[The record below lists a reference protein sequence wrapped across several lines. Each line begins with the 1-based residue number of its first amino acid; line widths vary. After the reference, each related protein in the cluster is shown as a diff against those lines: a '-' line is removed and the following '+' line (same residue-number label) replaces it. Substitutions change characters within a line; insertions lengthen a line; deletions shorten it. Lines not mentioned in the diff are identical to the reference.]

1 MSASVYDLDSIR
13 SQRSSATDTETYCQM
28 QMVQDGLALVVA
40 ATSFWVEC
48 AVAVAS
54 SQANLLSSLSSPE

>member
-1 MSASVYDLDSIR
+1 MTASVYDLGAIR
-13 SQRSSATDTETYCQM
+13 SQRSSATDTETYCRM

>member
-1 MSASVYDLDSIR
+1 MIASVYDLGTIR
-13 SQRSSATDTETYCQM
+13 SQRSSATYTETCCRT

-54 SQANLLSSLSSPE
+54 SQASLLLCLSSPE

>member
-1 MSASVYDLDSIR
+1 MIASVYDLETIR
-13 SQRSSATDTETYCQM
+13 SQRSSATDTETYCRM
-28 QMVQDGLALVVA
+28 QMVQDGLALIVA

-54 SQANLLSSLSSPE
+54 SQASLLLSLSSPE

>member
-1 MSASVYDLDSIR
+1 MSASVYDLGSIR
-13 SQRSSATDTETYCQM
+13 SQHNSATDTETYCQM
-28 QMVQDGLALVVA
+28 QMVQDGLVLVVA

-48 AVAVAS
+48 AVTVAS